1 MGITNF
7 YKWIKTEYSNCI
19 KPINNE
25 CYNHVYIDMN
35 YLLHLCVYDCDD
47 FNILMKKIETI
58 ILDVCIKTQPSDS
71 LNIFCD
77 GTSPFAKLILQR
89 ERRFN
94 NSNILRSTF
103 DVEPNMSNILHFT
116 PGTTF
121 IKSIPNKLKK
131 LLHNIENQFNIQ
143 INIDVIDPGES
154 EIKIKNKLLEYYN
167 KDKNKSHILLTNDAD
182 VILILTSHESYNK
195 CHILLK
201 YDILSINKLINEH
214 IKKYGKSQF
223 SYLDFSFLN
232 LFLGNDYLPKLY
244 YVTNKNLW
252 DSYKFNLDL
261 MNDSKK
267 FLIKFNNDNKIMI
280 NYDLL
285 FYIFNILL
293 IKISRKKFIN
303 TEYNDEKYK
312 NYFDGLIW
320 NFKMYNIG
328 ICNDYYY
335 YCKIKKPIDI
345 LNLIM
350 YLSDKKNIYDD
361 YNIENKPISS
371 ELCSIMI
378 LPESGKKLIDDKYH
392 KFIDKINK
400 KINLYDK
407 KFILTKN
414 NIEFILNEFNNNVII
429 IQ

>member
-19 KPINNE
+19 KPIDEE
-25 CYNHVYIDMN
+25 CYNHVHVDMN
-35 YLLHLCVYDCDD
+35 YLLHLCVYDCDNFD
-47 FNILMKKIETI
+47 ILIKKIETV
-58 ILDVCIKTQPSDS
+58 ILDVCIKIQPSDS

-94 NSNILRSTF
+94 NNNS
-103 DVEPNMSNILHFT
+103 DILHFT

-121 IKSIPNKLKK
+121 IKSIPDKLKK
-131 LLHNIENQFNIQ
+131 LLHNIENQFNIE
-143 INIDVIDPGES
+143 INIDVINPGES
-154 EIKIKNKLLEYYN
+154 EIKIKNRLLEYYN

-195 CHILLK
+195 CYILLK
-201 YDILSINKLINEH
+201 HDILSINKLINEH
-214 IKKYGKSQF
+214 IKKYGKSEYP
-223 SYLDFSFLN
+223 YLDFSFLN

-252 DSYKFNLDL
+252 EAYKFNINLID
-261 MNDSKK
+261 DSKK

-285 FYIFNILL
+285 FDIFNTLL
-293 IKISRKKFIN
+293 IKISRKKINN
-303 TEYNDEKYK
+303 TEYIDDIYK

-350 YLSDKKNIYDD
+350 YLTDKKNTYND

-371 ELCSIMI
+371 ELCSILI

-400 KINLYDK
+400 KINIYDK
-407 KFILTKN
+407 KFILTTH
-414 NIEFILNEFNNNVII
+414 NIEYILCEFNKN
-429 IQ
+429 

>member
-7 YKWIKTEYSNCI
+7 YKWIKAEYSNCI
-19 KPINNE
+19 KPISDE

-35 YLLHLCVYDCDD
+35 YLLHMCVYDCDNFD
-47 FNILMKKIETI
+47 ILIKKIETI
-58 ILDVCIKTQPSDS
+58 ILDICIKTQPSDS

-94 NSNILRSTF
+94 KGNKESVSHL
-103 DVEPNMSNILHFT
+103 LYFT
-116 PGTTF
+116 PGTIF
-121 IKSIPNKLKK
+121 MKSIPDKLKK
-131 LLHNIENQFNIQ
+131 TLNTIERQFNIE
-143 INIDVIDPGES
+143 INIDVIEPGEA
-154 EIKIKNKLLEYYN
+154 EIKIKNKLLENYHKN
-167 KDKNKSHILLTNDAD
+167 INKSHILITNDAD

-201 YDILSINKLINEH
+201 HEILSINKLINEH
-214 IKKYGKSQF
+214 IKKYGKSQY
-223 SYLDFSFLN
+223 SHLDFSFLN

-244 YVTNKNLW
+244 YITNKNLW
-252 DSYKFNLDL
+252 DAYKFNINLID
-261 MNDSKK
+261 DSKR
-267 FLIKFNNDNKIMI
+267 FLIKFNDNKIMI
-280 NYDLL
+280 NYNLL
-285 FYIFNILL
+285 FDIFNTLL
-293 IKISRKKFIN
+293 IKISRKKINN
-303 TEYNDEKYK
+303 TEYNDDIYK

-328 ICNDYYY
+328 ICKDYYY

-350 YLSDKKNIYDD
+350 YLSDKKNKYDE

-371 ELCSIMI
+371 ELCSILI
-378 LPESGKKLIDDKYH
+378 LPESGKELIDEKYH

-400 KINLYDK
+400 KINIYNK
-407 KFILTKN
+407 KFVLTKN
-414 NIEFILNEFNNNVII
+414 NIEYILDEFNKNL
-429 IQ
+429 

>member
-7 YKWIKTEYSNCI
+7 YKWIKAEYSNCI
-19 KPINNE
+19 KPIFDE

-35 YLLHLCVYDCDD
+35 YLLHMCVYDCDNFD
-47 FNILMKKIETI
+47 ILIKKIETI
-58 ILDVCIKTQPSDS
+58 ILDICIKTQPSDS

-94 NSNILRSTF
+94 KDNKES
-103 DVEPNMSNILHFT
+103 MSHLLHFT
-116 PGTTF
+116 PGTIF
-121 IKSIPNKLKK
+121 MKSIPDKLKK
-131 LLHNIENQFNIQ
+131 TLNTIEKQFNIE
-143 INIDVIDPGES
+143 INIDVIEPGEA
-154 EIKIKNKLLEYYN
+154 EIKIKNKLLNNYYEN
-167 KDKNKSHILLTNDAD
+167 KNKSHILITNDAD

-201 YDILSINKLINEH
+201 HEILLINKLINEH
-214 IKKYGKSQF
+214 IKKYGKSQY
-223 SYLDFSFLN
+223 SHLDFSFLN

-244 YVTNKNLW
+244 YITNKNLW
-252 DSYKFNLDL
+252 DAYKFNINLID
-261 MNDSKK
+261 DSKR
-267 FLIKFNNDNKIMI
+267 FLIKFDNNKIMI
-280 NYDLL
+280 NYNLL
-285 FYIFNILL
+285 FDIFNTLL
-293 IKISRKKFIN
+293 IKISRKKINN
-303 TEYNDEKYK
+303 TEYNDDIYK

-350 YLSDKKNIYDD
+350 YLSDKKNKYDD
-361 YNIENKPISS
+361 YNIENKPITS
-371 ELCSIMI
+371 ELCSILI
-378 LPESGKKLIDDKYH
+378 LPESGKQIIDNKYH

-400 KINLYDK
+400 KINIYDK

-414 NIEFILNEFNNNVII
+414 NIEFILDEFNKN
-429 IQ
+429 

>member
-7 YKWIKTEYSNCI
+7 YKWIKAEYSNCI
-19 KPINNE
+19 KPISDE

-35 YLLHLCVYDCDD
+35 YLLHMCVYDCDNFD
-47 FNILMKKIETI
+47 ILMKKIETVV
-58 ILDVCIKTQPSDS
+58 LDICIKTQPSDS

-94 NSNILRSTF
+94 KDNNES
-103 DVEPNMSNILHFT
+103 MSHLLHFT
-116 PGTTF
+116 PGTIF
-121 IKSIPNKLKK
+121 MKSIPDKLKK
-131 LLHNIENQFNIQ
+131 TLNTIEKQFNIE
-143 INIDVIDPGES
+143 INIDVIEPGEA
-154 EIKIKNKLLEYYN
+154 EIKIKNKLLENYHKN
-167 KDKNKSHILLTNDAD
+167 INKSHILITNDAD

-201 YDILSINKLINEH
+201 HEILSINKLINEH
-214 IKKYGKSQF
+214 IKKYGKSHY

-252 DSYKFNLDL
+252 DAYKFNISLLD
-261 MNDSKK
+261 DSKR
-267 FLIKFNNDNKIMI
+267 FLIKFNDNKIII
-280 NYDLL
+280 NYTLL
-285 FYIFNILL
+285 FDIFNTLL
-293 IKISRKKFIN
+293 IKISRKKIN
-303 TEYNDEKYK
+303 NTDYDDDIYK

-320 NFKMYNIG
+320 NLKMYNIG

-350 YLSDKKNIYDD
+350 YLSDKKNDYND
-361 YNIENKPISS
+361 YNIENKPITS
-371 ELCSIMI
+371 ELCSILI
-378 LPESGKKLIDDKYH
+378 LPESGKELIDNKYH

-400 KINLYDK
+400 KINIYDK
-407 KFILTKN
+407 KFILTKIN
-414 NIEFILNEFNNNVII
+414 LEFILNEFTKNL
-429 IQ
+429 